1 MRRLRVGLRIGLVFA
16 AGVLWAVAS
25 VGCTDT
31 PASPTPTPAF
41 SQTDLIVGTGAT
53 AAGGASLTVD
63 YTGWLYD
70 PTKPDSKGLQF
81 DTSIG
86 QTPLTFTLGAGQVI
100 QGWEVGV
107 AGMLVGGKRRLI
119 IPPNLAYG
127 DTRKGIV
134 PPNATLVFDIT
145 LLGSQ

>member
-1 MRRLRVGLRIGLVFA
+1 MRRLRCGLRIGFVFA

-53 AAGGASLTVD
+53 AASGASLTVD

-81 DTSIG
+81 DSSIG
-86 QTPLTFTLGAGQVI
+86 QTPLSFTLGAGQVI
-100 QGWEVGV
+100 Q
-107 AGMLVGGKRRLI
+107 AGRR
-119 IPPNLAYG
+119 
-127 DTRKGIV
+127 
-134 PPNATLVFDIT
+134 
-145 LLGSQ
+145 

>member
-53 AAGGASLTVD
+53 AASGASLTVD

-134 PPNATLVFDIT
+134 PANATLVFDIT